1 MIREKRNIIRRYIWI
16 TAILLIAWAGIIHF
30 CVMPR
35 LTRTIEIIVYVYQ
48 LFMVLGI
55 GILSL
60 YIIFI
65 LIENGIYKGTR
76 YCFTHYMLLQK
87 VRKSLKD
94 SGYYVEEN
102 FRAERVAVL
111 PMIRI
116 KLDRGMLSGKVHI
129 QNHVKFDKKLE
140 DVKLSSCLGRFIVSQ
155 QYCSDDCNWYIFEFE
170 DSCLDRRFVFK
181 SVDELK
187 ICAESVG
194 DYKFKIDKKTT
205 VPLASS
211 LFVGATGSGKT
222 YMTYYLVLSMLCWK
236 NRPIIYFA
244 DPKNSS
250 LVVLGNVIDKDKT
263 SGDIEGIVALLEKFC
278 DEMELRKIELQERLN
293 EKLDAD
299 YKDFGFTPHVLIIDE
314 YSSFMSAINEE
325 KKQIRDHVS
334 KLIRTI
340 VLQGRQLG
348 YVLLVLM
355 QKSDSSDISTSIR
368 SNLVFTVVLGNAT
381 RTTLLTA
388 FEESADIPIRKF
400 EKGEGIY
407 TYQGLTRQPSLISF
421 PTLEFDILDGTKKLL

>member
-1 MIREKRNIIRRYIWI
+1 M
-16 TAILLIAWAGIIHF
+16 
-30 CVMPR
+30 
-35 LTRTIEIIVYVYQ
+35 
-48 LFMVLGI
+48 
-55 GILSL
+55 
-60 YIIFI
+60 
-65 LIENGIYKGTR
+65 
-76 YCFTHYMLLQK
+76 
-87 VRKSLKD
+87 
-94 SGYYVEEN
+94 
-102 FRAERVAVL
+102 
-111 PMIRI
+111 
-116 KLDRGMLSGKVHI
+116 
-129 QNHVKFDKKLE
+129 
-140 DVKLSSCLGRFIVSQ
+140 
-155 QYCSDDCNWYIFEFE
+155 
-170 DSCLDRRFVFK
+170 
-181 SVDELK
+181 
-187 ICAESVG
+187 
-194 DYKFKIDKKTT
+194 
-205 VPLASS
+205 
-211 LFVGATGSGKT
+211 
-222 YMTYYLVLSMLCWK
+222 
-236 NRPIIYFA
+236 
-244 DPKNSS
+244 
-250 LVVLGNVIDKDKT
+250 
-263 SGDIEGIVALLEKFC
+263 
-278 DEMELRKIELQERLN
+278 QERLN